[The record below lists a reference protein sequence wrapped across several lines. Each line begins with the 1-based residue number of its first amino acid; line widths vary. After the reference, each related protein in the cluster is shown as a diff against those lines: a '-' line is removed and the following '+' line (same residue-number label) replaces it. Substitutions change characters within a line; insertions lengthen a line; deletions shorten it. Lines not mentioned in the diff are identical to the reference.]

1 MRRNWDNLISLS
13 VNATEFVTGVG
24 AFYSAA
30 MTIHGGLNIA
40 LSICKI
46 TYTTIMADMYGDDY
60 ADGIDSR
67 LPDTALG
74 FVGYM
79 MGSFADTMV
88 SYTDSALPEK
98 EGALFDLFDTG
109 CRIALSFCAG
119 KFNKAVDSFVKE
131 VGSIVP
137 KNKLVQFQKYLESA
151 EKFTA
156 VNFIKGII
164 ENIKQIGE

>member
-1 MRRNWDNLISLS
+1 
-13 VNATEFVTGVG
+13 
-24 AFYSAA
+24 

-164 ENIKQIGE
+164 EKYDTISGIIENIKQMGE

>member
-1 MRRNWDNLISLS
+1 
-13 VNATEFVTGVG
+13 
-24 AFYSAA
+24 
-30 MTIHGGLNIA
+30 
-40 LSICKI
+40 
-46 TYTTIMADMYGDDY
+46 MADMYGDDY
-60 ADGIDSR
+60 ADGIDSG

-109 CRIALSFCAG
+109 CGIALSFCAG

-131 VGSIVP
+131 VGSIIP
-137 KNKLVQFQKYLESA
+137 KNKLVQFQKYLERV

-164 ENIKQIGE
+164 EKYDTISGIIENIKQMGE

>member
-1 MRRNWDNLISLS
+1 
-13 VNATEFVTGVG
+13 
-24 AFYSAA
+24 
-30 MTIHGGLNIA
+30 
-40 LSICKI
+40 
-46 TYTTIMADMYGDDY
+46 
-60 ADGIDSR
+60 
-67 LPDTALG
+67 
-74 FVGYM
+74 M

-109 CRIALSFCAG
+109 CGIALSFCAG

-131 VGSIVP
+131 VGSIIP
-137 KNKLVQFQKYLESA
+137 KNKLVQFQKYLERV

-164 ENIKQIGE
+164 EKYDTISGIIENIKQMGE